1 MCLWFVTHTHTDT
14 LDCLV
19 SPSIFINLWFVN
31 LRLADRTDRKQTVK
45 LYIWCIYVYIVV
57 HVKII
62 KRLWAW
68 GGVAFMA
75 NLRIKFK

>member
-1 MCLWFVTHTHTDT
+1 MVHI
-14 LDCLV
+14 V
-19 SPSIFINLWFVN
+19 
-31 LRLADRTDRKQTVK
+31 
-45 LYIWCIYVYIVV
+45 YIYVYIVV

-68 GGVAFMA
+68 WGVAFMA

>member
-1 MCLWFVTHTHTDT
+1 M
-14 LDCLV
+14 
-19 SPSIFINLWFVN
+19 VN
-31 LRLADRTDRKQTVK
+31 IV
-45 LYIWCIYVYIVV
+45 YIYVYIVV